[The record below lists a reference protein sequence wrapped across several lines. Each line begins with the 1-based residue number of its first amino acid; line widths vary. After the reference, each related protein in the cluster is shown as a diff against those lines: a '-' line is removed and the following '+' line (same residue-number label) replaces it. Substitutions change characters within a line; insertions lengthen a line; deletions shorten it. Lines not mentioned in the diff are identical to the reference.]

1 MSTIWGTP
9 WEQCY
14 RYFGLPTKAFDS
26 EIACLR
32 LAFFLAHFGMFRA
45 SGSLRSLHHA
55 DYKNIVSICRKFT
68 DLRDLSAH
76 ELAQKIGR
84 VIELRSALSSELSTR
99 EISPT
104 DTLLSKIMLAT
115 TACVPAYDRFAVR
128 ALRNLGVAATMS
140 EKSLKQVYSI
150 KRSELRDHWPK
161 NPINIPEMRSLDIS
175 LFNFGQTI

>member
-68 DLRDLSAH
+68 DLRVGFEIH
-76 ELAQKIGR
+76 ENRAN
-84 VIELRSALSSELSTR
+84 LR
-99 EISPT
+99 
-104 DTLLSKIMLAT
+104 IMIM
-115 TACVPAYDRFAVR
+115 
-128 ALRNLGVAATMS
+128 AAAA
-140 EKSLKQVYSI
+140 
-150 KRSELRDHWPK
+150 
-161 NPINIPEMRSLDIS
+161 
-175 LFNFGQTI
+175 